1 MPSNNTHQSLPYHHN
16 IVKHR
21 WVWGLIFLAVAVV
34 LVLFGW
40 GRIDRP
46 LQVTPE
52 PLFTYMT
59 YEVVNTYPHDP
70 QAFTQGLIFHNG
82 YLYESTGLYG
92 ESSLRK
98 VALETGEVLQQ
109 VDLPSNYFGEG
120 LTLWEDTLLQLT
132 WLEET
137 GYIYDLEDFS
147 ELGRFS
153 YATEGWGLTHDG
165 ERLIMSDG
173 SATLYFL
180 DPEDFQ
186 VIGSVRVTYQGQAI
200 ERLNELEYIHGE
212 VYANIWLT
220 DNIVRIDPAT
230 GEVTGWIDLRGILP
244 DGLRTP
250 TTDVLNGIAYDPEG
264 DRLFVTGK
272 NWPEL
277 YEIRLV
283 PIDALN

>member
-1 MPSNNTHQSLPYHHN
+1 M
-16 IVKHR
+16 
-21 WVWGLIFLAVAVV
+21 WGLIFLAVAVV
-34 LVLFGW
+34 LLLFGW